1 MDATRTTRQLEE
13 TIDLF
18 ERQKI
23 RDIKVTEIAQFS
35 VCRVKMLHHYE
46 SYSGIQQSEAA
57 SKNWVYFT
65 YDQKLIEN

>member
-35 VCRVKMLHHYE
+35 VCRVKALHHYE
-46 SYSGIQQSEAA
+46 LYSGIQKSGSAI
-57 SKNWVYFT
+57 KNWVYFIF
-65 YDQKLIEN
+65 DQMGYI